1 MRMTFLG
8 GAGTVTGSCYA
19 LEVAG
24 RTILLDCGQFQGTR
38 AEEARNREPLPI
50 DVGAIA
56 AVVLSHA
63 HIDHSGRLPLLRK
76 QGYTGPIYT
85 HAASRA
91 LCGIML
97 RDAGYLQE
105 KDAQWENRRRR
116 ENRDRL
122 GLGRRRLPCR
132 SPRRRRR
139 HDPPPLSRGRRRQ
152 YL

>member
-56 AVVLSHA
+56 AVVLGA
-63 HIDHSGRLPLLRK
+63 DED
-76 QGYTGPIYT
+76 
-85 HAASRA
+85 ASRVGQIVELEQHA
-91 LCGIML
+91 DTCSCGCT
-97 RDAGYLQE
+97 AGM
-105 KDAQWENRRRR
+105 
-116 ENRDRL
+116 
-122 GLGRRRLPCR
+122 R
-132 SPRRRRR
+132 SCVQDLAAG
-139 HDPPPLSRGRRRQ
+139 HGAGNSSR
-152 YL
+152 

>member
-63 HIDHSGRLPLLRK
+63 HIDHSGRLPLL
-76 QGYTGPIYT
+76 G
-85 HAASRA
+85 S
-91 LCGIML
+91 L
-97 RDAGYLQE
+97 
-105 KDAQWENRRRR
+105 
-116 ENRDRL
+116 
-122 GLGRRRLPCR
+122 
-132 SPRRRRR
+132 SPRRPFRFSTRKNA
-139 HDPPPLSRGRRRQ
+139 PPTKSATTSTSVQSSRPTARAATSPPGRTAPTS
-152 YL
+152 